1 MASDSSSQS
10 RSISLLV
17 GTAALALLV
26 WGGYAW
32 RATRATPAATEQVA
46 VDAANSK
53 PTPLRATR
61 PISEIIKK
69 VEAESTAQ
77 PVTPPAEP
85 SAEPPQAD
93 AVVADAASAVRA
105 NSPSVGDHSVEM
117 TVAPKVAATPAPRMT
132 EPAPVQATGPVD
144 AMLLLDTGRVMLGK
158 GDFIGARST
167 LSKALDRGLPPAEED
182 FIRNELGRA
191 AEGLLFSRAT
201 NTGDPMT
208 TTYTV
213 TSGDTLNAISARHGI
228 TEELLASV
236 NQIKEANRLQIGQRL
251 KVIRGPF
258 RAVIDKSDHRMD
270 IYLGDLYVRS
280 FPVGLGANG
289 YTPTGTW
296 LVNNKLR
303 NPDWTDPNTNRHYLA
318 DDPENPIGE
327 RWIGLHGTDG
337 EAIGKTGFGI
347 HGTIDASSIG
357 QDKSMGCV
365 RMAAA
370 DVNMVYELMVLN
382 QSQVVIRP

>member
-1 MASDSSSQS
+1 MASDSSSRS

-32 RATRATPAATEQVA
+32 RATRPTPAATEQVA
-46 VDAANSK
+46 ATTADSK

-69 VEAESTAQ
+69 VEAEHAVQSVA
-77 PVTPPAEP
+77 PPADP
-85 SAEPPQAD
+85 VAEPPQGD
-93 AVVADAASAVRA
+93 ELVSDAASAVRA
-105 NSPSVGDHSVEM
+105 NSPSVGNHSIEM
-117 TVAPKVAATPAPRMT
+117 TISPKVAATPAPRLT
-132 EPAPVQATGPVD
+132 ESPAVHAAGPVD
-144 AMLLLDTGRVMLGK
+144 ALALLDLGRTMLSK

-167 LSKALDRGLPPAEED
+167 LSKALDRGLPPTEED
-182 FIRNELGRA
+182 FIRTELGRA

-201 NTGDPMT
+201 NTGDPMI

-213 TSGDTLNAISARHGI
+213 TSGDTLNGISARHGI

-236 NQIKEANRLQIGQRL
+236 NQIKEANRLQVGQRL

-280 FPVGLGANG
+280 FTVGLGANG

-296 LVNNKLR
+296 VVNNKLR